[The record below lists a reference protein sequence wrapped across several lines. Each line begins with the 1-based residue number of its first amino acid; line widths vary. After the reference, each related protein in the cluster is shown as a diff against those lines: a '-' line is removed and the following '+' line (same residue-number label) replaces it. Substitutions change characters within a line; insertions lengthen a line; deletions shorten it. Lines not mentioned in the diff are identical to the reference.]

1 MDFLYV
7 VDVHDIFISSL
18 KLLFVVFASVS
29 ISLKLKNLKNRFR
42 KDVTMS
48 VIRI

>member
-18 KLLFVVFASVS
+18 KLFVVFASVS